1 MVKKETKK
9 TFVLD
14 TNVILHDFR
23 SIYNFEEND
32 VVVPIVVLEELDKFK
47 KGNDTINIQAREFMR
62 ILDRL
67 TEDPCD
73 LEQGIPLGD
82 GRGRLFIMAGKPF
95 SEAMNLSFSEPI
107 PDHKIL
113 AVAIWI
119 KEKYPEKRVFLVSQ
133 DINLRMKSRSL
144 GMEAQDYKTGKV
156 ENTEKLFQGIRM
168 IPNTENDIV
177 SKIYHES
184 TISMETSGIE
194 EDLAPNDYFLIGD
207 EKTNVMC
214 YYDSV
219 NNSIHKVSK
228 HRAAGI
234 TPRNVEQS
242 FVLDS
247 LMRPDVSLVAITG
260 KAGTG
265 KTLLALAAALEQ
277 SKQFMQIFLSRP
289 IVPLGNKDL
298 GYLPGN
304 EKQKVSPY
312 MQPLFD
318 NLNVIKQTLGV
329 NSKNAQQLDAMV
341 KEEKLLVAPLAYIR
355 GRSLNNVFFIVD
367 ESQNLTPHE
376 IKTIITRAG
385 EGSKIVFTGDVEQID
400 SPFLDIRSNGLSYLA
415 NKMKGQDF
423 FAHINLVHGER
434 SRLSDVAGRLLD

>member
-1 MVKKETKK
+1 MVTKDTKK

-67 TEDPCD
+67 TETPCD
-73 LEQGIPLGD
+73 LEQGIPLGE
-82 GRGRLFIMAGKPF
+82 GRGHLYIMAGKPF
-95 SEAMNLSFSEPI
+95 SEAMKLSFSEPI

-119 KEKYPEKRVFLVSQ
+119 KEHFPEKRVYLVSQ

-156 ENTEKLFQGIRM
+156 ENTEKLFQGMRM
-168 IPNTENDIV
+168 IPNTNDDIV
-177 SKIYHES
+177 SKLYQVNKITLE
-184 TISMETSGIE
+184 ESGIE
-194 EDLAPNDYFLIGD
+194 GVFESNDYFLIGD
-207 EKTNVMC
+207 ENANVMC
-214 YYDSV
+214 YYNSVDSTI
-219 NNSIHKVSK
+219 NKVSK
-228 HRAAGI
+228 LRAAGI
-234 TPRNVEQS
+234 KPRNVEQS
-242 FVLDS
+242 FLMDA
-247 LMRPDVSLVAITG
+247 LMRSDVSLVAVTG

-265 KTLLALAAALEQ
+265 KTLLALAAAVEQ

-329 NSKNAQQLDAMV
+329 NSKNSQQVDAMV

-376 IKTIITRAG
+376 VKTIITRAG

-400 SPFLDIRSNGLSYLA
+400 SPFLDMRSNGLSYLA

>member
-1 MVKKETKK
+1 MAQETKK

-32 VVVPIVVLEELDKFK
+32 IVVPIVVLEELDKFK

-67 TEDPCD
+67 TEGNVS
-73 LEQGIPLGD
+73 LESGVPLGN
-82 GRGRLFIMAGKPF
+82 GLGNLYIMAGKPF
-95 SEAMNLSFSEPI
+95 SEAMKLSFSEPI

-119 KEKYPEKRVFLVSQ
+119 KEQHPEKRVILVSQ
-133 DINLRMKSRSL
+133 DINLRMKARTL
-144 GMEAQDYKTGKV
+144 GMDSEDYKTGKV
-156 ENTEKLFQGIRM
+156 ENTEKLFQGIRLV
-168 IPNTENDIV
+168 PNTNEDLV
-177 SKIYHES
+177 SKLYHES
-184 TISMETSGIE
+184 RIA
-194 EDLAPNDYFLIGD
+194 LADTGLDCNFDVNEYFVVGD
-207 EKTNVMC
+207 DKNNVLC
-214 YYDSV
+214 FYDSQEQT
-219 NNSIHKVSK
+219 ICKVSK
-228 HRAAGI
+228 RRASGI
-234 TPRNVEQS
+234 TPRNTEQTM
-242 FVLDS
+242 VLDALLRPEIS
-247 LMRPDVSLVAITG
+247 LISITG

-277 SKQFMQIFLSRP
+277 DKEFMQIFLSRP
-289 IVPLGNKDL
+289 IVPLGNKDI

-304 EKQKVSPY
+304 EKQKINPY

-318 NLNVIKQTLGV
+318 NLNVIKQTLGI
-329 NSKNAQQLDAMV
+329 NSKNSQHIDAMV
-341 KEEKLLVAPLAYIR
+341 KDERLLVSPLAYIR
-355 GRSLNNVFFIVD
+355 GRSLNGAFFIVD
-367 ESQNLTPHE
+367 EAQNLTPHE

-385 EGSKIVFTGDVEQID
+385 DGTKMVFTGDVEQID

-423 FAHINLVHGER
+423 FTHINLVRGER
-434 SRLSDVAGRLLD
+434 SRMADIAGKVLD

>member
-1 MVKKETKK
+1 MTQETKK

-32 VVVPIVVLEELDKFK
+32 IVVPIVVLEELDKFK

-67 TEDPCD
+67 TEGNVS
-73 LEQGIPLGD
+73 LESGVPLGN
-82 GRGRLFIMAGKPF
+82 GLGNLYIMAGKPF
-95 SEAMNLSFSEPI
+95 SEAMKLSFSEPI

-119 KEKYPEKRVFLVSQ
+119 KEQHPEKRVILVSQ
-133 DINLRMKSRSL
+133 DINLRMKARTL
-144 GMEAQDYKTGKV
+144 GMDSEDYKTGKV
-156 ENTEKLFQGIRM
+156 ENTEKLFQGIRLV
-168 IPNTENDIV
+168 PNTNEDLIA
-177 SKIYHES
+177 KLYHES
-184 TISMETSGIE
+184 RIALSDSGLDCSFGVNE
-194 EDLAPNDYFLIGD
+194 YFIVGD
-207 EKTNVMC
+207 EKNNVLC
-214 YYDSV
+214 FYDSQEQAICKV
-219 NNSIHKVSK
+219 NK
-228 HRAAGI
+228 HRASGI
-234 TPRNVEQS
+234 SPRNTEQTL
-242 FVLDS
+242 VLDALLRPEIS
-247 LMRPDVSLVAITG
+247 LISITG

-277 SKQFMQIFLSRP
+277 DKKFMQIFLSRP

-304 EKQKVSPY
+304 EKQKINPY

-318 NLNVIKQTLGV
+318 NLNVIKQTLGL
-329 NSKNAQQLDAMV
+329 NSKNSQHIDAMV
-341 KEEKLLVAPLAYIR
+341 KDERLLVSPLAYIR
-355 GRSLNNVFFIVD
+355 GRSLNGAFFIVD
-367 ESQNLTPHE
+367 EAQNLTPHE

-385 EGSKIVFTGDVEQID
+385 EGTKMVFTGDVEQID

-423 FAHINLVHGER
+423 FAHINLVRGER
-434 SRLSDVAGRLLD
+434 SRMADIAGKVLD

>member
-1 MVKKETKK
+1 MAQETKK

-32 VVVPIVVLEELDKFK
+32 IVVPIVVLEELDKFK

-67 TEDPCD
+67 TEGNVS
-73 LEQGIPLGD
+73 LESGVPLGN
-82 GRGRLFIMAGKPF
+82 GLGNLYIMAGKPF
-95 SEAMNLSFSEPI
+95 SEAMKLSFSEPI

-119 KEKYPEKRVFLVSQ
+119 KEQHPEKRVILVSQ
-133 DINLRMKSRSL
+133 DINLRMKARTL
-144 GMEAQDYKTGKV
+144 GMDSEDYKTGKV
-156 ENTEKLFQGIRM
+156 ENTEKLFQGIRLV
-168 IPNTENDIV
+168 PNTNEDLV
-177 SKIYHES
+177 SKLYHES
-184 TISMETSGIE
+184 RIA
-194 EDLAPNDYFLIGD
+194 LADTGLDCNFDVNEYFVVGD
-207 EKTNVMC
+207 DKNNVLC
-214 YYDSV
+214 FYDSQEQT
-219 NNSIHKVSK
+219 ICKVSK
-228 HRAAGI
+228 RRASGI
-234 TPRNVEQS
+234 TPRNTEQTM
-242 FVLDS
+242 VLDALLRPEIS
-247 LMRPDVSLVAITG
+247 LISITG

-277 SKQFMQIFLSRP
+277 DKEFMQIFLSRP
-289 IVPLGNKDL
+289 IVPLGNKDI

-304 EKQKVSPY
+304 EKQKINPY

-329 NSKNAQQLDAMV
+329 NSKNSQHIDAMV
-341 KEEKLLVAPLAYIR
+341 KDERLLVSPLAYIR
-355 GRSLNNVFFIVD
+355 GRSLNGAFFIVD
-367 ESQNLTPHE
+367 EAQNLTPHE

-385 EGSKIVFTGDVEQID
+385 DGTKMVFTGDVEQID

-423 FAHINLVHGER
+423 FTHINLVRGER
-434 SRLSDVAGRLLD
+434 SRMADIAGKVLD

>member
-1 MVKKETKK
+1 MAQETKK

-32 VVVPIVVLEELDKFK
+32 IVVPIVVLEELDKFK
-47 KGNDTINIQAREFMR
+47 KGNDTINIQPREFMR

-67 TEDPCD
+67 TEGNVS
-73 LEQGIPLGD
+73 LESGVPLGN
-82 GRGRLFIMAGKPF
+82 GLGNLYIMAGKPF
-95 SEAMNLSFSEPI
+95 SEAMKLSFSEPI

-119 KEKYPEKRVFLVSQ
+119 KEQHPEKRVILVSQ
-133 DINLRMKSRSL
+133 DINLRMKARTL
-144 GMEAQDYKTGKV
+144 GMDSEDYKTGKV
-156 ENTEKLFQGIRM
+156 ENTEKLFQGIRLV
-168 IPNTENDIV
+168 PNTNEDLV
-177 SKIYHES
+177 SKLYHES
-184 TISMETSGIE
+184 RIA
-194 EDLAPNDYFLIGD
+194 LADTGLDCNFDVNEYFVVGD
-207 EKTNVMC
+207 DKNNVLC
-214 YYDSV
+214 FYDSQEQT
-219 NNSIHKVSK
+219 ICKVSK
-228 HRAAGI
+228 RRASGI
-234 TPRNVEQS
+234 TPRNTEQTM
-242 FVLDS
+242 VLDALLRPEIS
-247 LMRPDVSLVAITG
+247 LISITG

-277 SKQFMQIFLSRP
+277 DKEFMQIFLSRP
-289 IVPLGNKDL
+289 IVPLGNKDI

-304 EKQKVSPY
+304 EKQKINPY

-329 NSKNAQQLDAMV
+329 NSKNSQHIDAMV
-341 KEEKLLVAPLAYIR
+341 KDERLLVSPLAYIR
-355 GRSLNNVFFIVD
+355 GRSLNGAFFIVD
-367 ESQNLTPHE
+367 EAQNLTPHE

-385 EGSKIVFTGDVEQID
+385 DGTKMVFTGDVEQID

-423 FAHINLVHGER
+423 FTHINLVRGER
-434 SRLSDVAGRLLD
+434 SRMADIAGKVLD

>member
-1 MVKKETKK
+1 MAMETKK

-32 VVVPIVVLEELDKFK
+32 IVVPIVVLEELDKFK

-67 TEDPCD
+67 TEDKCD
-73 LEQGIPLGD
+73 IEAGIPLGE
-82 GRGRLFIMAGKPF
+82 GRGTLYIVSGKPF
-95 SEAMNLSFSEPI
+95 SEAMKLSFSEPI

-113 AVAIWI
+113 AVALWM
-119 KEKYPEKRVFLVSQ
+119 KAKYPEKRVYLVSQ
-133 DINLRMKSRSL
+133 DINLRMKSRTL
-144 GMEAQDYKTGKV
+144 GLEAQDYKTGKV

-168 IPNTENDIV
+168 VPDTDGKLVNR
-177 SKIYHES
+177 IYQEGHVEAEGLAV
-184 TISMETSGIE
+184 MEAGIE
-194 EDLAPNDYFLIGD
+194 TNEYFLIGD
-207 EKTNVMC
+207 EKSNVPC
-214 YYDSV
+214 YYNSV
-219 NNSIHKVSK
+219 DKTLNKVVK
-228 HRAAGI
+228 HRASGI
-234 TPRNVEQS
+234 TPRNIEQS
-242 FVLDS
+242 FVMDA
-247 LMRPDVSLVAITG
+247 LMRPDVSLIAITG

-277 SKQFMQIFLSRP
+277 GKQFMQIFLSRP

-304 EKQKVSPY
+304 EKQKINPY

-329 NSKNAQQLDAMV
+329 NSKNSQQLDAMV
-341 KEEKLLVAPLAYIR
+341 KDERLLVAPLAYIR

-376 IKTIITRAG
+376 VKTIITRAG
-385 EGSKIVFTGDVEQID
+385 EGTKIVFTGDVEQID
-400 SPFLDIRSNGLSYLA
+400 SPFLDLRSNGLSYLA
-415 NKMKGQDF
+415 NKMKSQDF
-423 FAHINLVHGER
+423 FVHINLVHGER
-434 SRLSDVAGRLLD
+434 SRLADVAGRLLD

>member
-1 MVKKETKK
+1 MIAMENKK

-32 VVVPIVVLEELDKFK
+32 IVIPIVVLEELDKFK

-62 ILDRL
+62 ILDHL
-67 TEDPCD
+67 TEDCPRIED
-73 LEQGIPLGD
+73 GVPLGE
-82 GRGRLFIMAGKPF
+82 GRGTLYVIGGKPF
-95 SEAMNLSFSEPI
+95 NEAMRLSFSEPI

-113 AVAIWI
+113 AVAMWV
-119 KEKYPEKRVFLVSQ
+119 KENYPDKHVILVSQ
-133 DINLRMKSRSL
+133 DINLRMKSRTL
-144 GMEAQDYKTGKV
+144 GMESQDYKTGKV
-156 ENTEKLFQGIRM
+156 ENAERLFQGIRLV
-168 IPNTENDIV
+168 PNTNDDFV
-177 SKIYHES
+177 SRIYREARVSVQES
-184 TISMETSGIE
+184 GLGA
-194 EDLAPNDYFLIGD
+194 DFQPNEYFMVGD
-207 EKTNVMC
+207 EHTNALCC
-214 YYDSV
+214 YELQDQ
-219 NNSIHKVSK
+219 IIRKVVK
-228 HRAAGI
+228 QRAAGI
-234 TPRNVEQS
+234 TPRNAEQS
-242 FVLDS
+242 FVLDA
-247 LMRPDVSLVAITG
+247 LMRPEISLITITG

-277 SKQFMQIFLSRP
+277 SKMFMQIFLSRP

-304 EKQKVSPY
+304 EKQKINPY

-318 NLNVIKQTLGV
+318 NLNVIKQNLGV
-329 NSKNAQQLDAMV
+329 NSKSSQQIDDML
-341 KEEKLLVAPLAYIR
+341 KSERLLVSPLAYIR
-355 GRSLNNVFFIVD
+355 GRSLNNAFFIVD
-367 ESQNLTPHE
+367 EAQNLTPHE

-385 EGSKIVFTGDVEQID
+385 QGTKMVFTGDVEQID

-434 SRLSDVAGRLLD
+434 SRMADVAGKLLD